1 MAGELTWQAGELHDD
16 EGRDRLMSDDE
27 SDQKPGPR
35 EGASIPEI
43 ELDIART
50 REQFKETLDA
60 IEDKLSVPA
69 HARRLKASVKRRLD
83 DEVQVDRVRA
93 GPRGRPNLDLESG
106 CVLSLGCVY
115 IIDSTTGR
123 TKATS
128 TNAVDEM
135 MLIKGNGWWRVR
147 GRVASRNPTPRIANT
162 YQPSENP
169 AVTTSVCLSR

>member
-1 MAGELTWQAGELHDD
+1 
-16 EGRDRLMSDDE
+16 MSDDE

-83 DEVQVDRVRA
+83 DDPAPVVAAAAA
-93 GPRGRPNLDLESG
+93 G
-106 CVLSLGCVY
+106 
-115 IIDSTTGR
+115 
-123 TKATS
+123 
-128 TNAVDEM
+128 
-135 MLIKGNGWWRVR
+135 
-147 GRVASRNPTPRIANT
+147 VAGAAAIVAGIVKITRR
-162 YQPSENP
+162 
-169 AVTTSVCLSR
+169 